1 MGRNRGGTRLRDEL
15 KSGGNGDVDQNMTRS
30 AGKDGWSKG
39 VGGHR
44 PLPVQG
50 SPRKETKISRSCKEK
65 NMSRSQGNKGEL
77 KKKRVVK
84 MLH

>member
-1 MGRNRGGTRLRDEL
+1 MGRNRGGTPLRDEL

-39 VGGHR
+39 VGGHC

-50 SPRKETKISRSCKEK
+50 SPRKETVRSPGAARRKIC
-65 NMSRSQGNKGEL
+65 QDPKGI
-77 KKKRVVK
+77 KVN
-84 MLH
+84 